1 MKIDAHQHFW
11 ALERGDY
18 GWLTPELAPLYRD
31 FLPNELAPILRANGV
46 EGTVLVQAAPTV
58 AETEYLLELADN
70 NSFVLGVV
78 GWVDFDATHA
88 ATQIA
93 QLATH
98 PKLVGL
104 RPMIQDIPDLDWMLS
119 TDYVRIFNVMINAD
133 LVFDALVLPKH
144 LPNLRTLLANHPKL
158 RVVIDHAAKP
168 DIAMGDFGDWSAN
181 MALLAKETTAYV
193 KLSGLVTQAQK
204 DWSVA
209 QLQPY
214 VDHLLEQFGPTRIIW
229 GSDWPVC
236 TLTST
241 YDAWCAATDQLLNGI
256 NGTERNAIFGGN
268 AARIYKIEG
277 TS

>member
-31 FLPNELAPILRANGV
+31 FSPNELAPILRANGV